1 MPRGDHSQAL
11 ESLFRRRPVATIDD
25 LRRRL
30 GASSRT
36 TILSALRRA
45 GYFSSYSHAGKYYTL
60 RHIPSFD
67 AQGLWV
73 HTGARFSKRGTLRK
87 TVVALVT
94 ESVAGY
100 AHGELAAILGVRV
113 HNTVRSLVQ
122 ANEIGRARLDV
133 TYIYVAADPT
143 IASAQL
149 SRREAM
155 SLAVPP
161 ATAGHRIEGPA
172 PELDLARV
180 IEVLV
185 AVIHSPKDDA
195 REIAVHL
202 VGRGVEISLAQVEQV
217 FATYEI
223 GKKTARSR
231 SRHSRR

>member
-30 GASSRT
+30 GAASRT
-36 TILSALRRA
+36 TILRALRRA

-60 RHIPSFD
+60 EHIPNFD
-67 AQGLWV
+67 VQGLWA
-73 HTGARFSKRGTLRK
+73 HTGAHFSKRGTLRK

-113 HNTVRSLVQ
+113 HNTVRSLVET
-122 ANEIGRARLDV
+122 NEIGRVHLDV
-133 TYIYVAADPT
+133 AYIYVAADPT

-149 SRREAM
+149 LRREAM
-155 SLAVPP
+155 SLATPS
-161 ATAGHRIEGPA
+161 ATAGYRIEGPP

-195 REIAVHL
+195 RKIAAHL
-202 VGRGVEISLAQVEQV
+202 VGRGVEIGLAQVEQV

-231 SRHSRR
+231 SRRWRR

>member
-1 MPRGDHSQAL
+1 MPRGDYSQAL
-11 ESLFRRRPVATIDD
+11 ESLFRRRPVVTIDD

-36 TILSALRRA
+36 TILGALRCA

-60 RHIPSFD
+60 KHIPSFD
-67 AQGLWV
+67 ARGLWM

-100 AHGELAAILGVRV
+100 THGELTAILGVRV
-113 HNTVRSLVQ
+113 HNTVRSLVET
-122 ANEIGRARLDV
+122 NELGRAQHDV
-133 TYIYVAADPT
+133 SYVYVAGDPV

-155 SLAVPP
+155 SLAAPP
-161 ATAGHRIEGPA
+161 AKAGPQIEGPP

-180 IEVLV
+180 IEILV

-195 REIAVHL
+195 RKIAAHL

-217 FATYEI
+217 FAMYEI
-223 GKKTARSR
+223 QKKTARSR
-231 SRHSRR
+231 SRR

>member
-1 MPRGDHSQAL
+1 MPRGDHSQTL

-36 TILSALRRA
+36 TILGALRRA

-60 RHIPSFD
+60 KHIPSFD
-67 AQGLWV
+67 AQGLWA

-100 AHGELAAILGVRV
+100 SHRELAAILGVRA
-113 HNTVRSLVQ
+113 HNTVRSLVET
-122 ANEIGRARLDV
+122 NKIGRAQLEA
-133 TYIYVAADPT
+133 TYVYVATDPT

-149 SRREAM
+149 LRHEAM
-155 SLAVPP
+155 SLATPL
-161 ATAGHRIEGPA
+161 ATAGAQIEGPR

-195 REIAVHL
+195 RKIAAQL

-217 FATYEI
+217 FAMYEI
-223 GKKTARSR
+223 GNKTARSR
-231 SRHSRR
+231 SRRWRR